1 MDVREYIL
9 LTIIFTLG
17 FCLFRQCKAPSNT
30 SNQSNQSNI
39 SVQTDTVVQYVK
51 GKPDTIH
58 DTIVKWHTKLVPYYT
73 GDTITTK
80 GDSVSLYAT
89 VIEDSLLSGK
99 FTSTVK
105 GEMLSSTFEY
115 VAKFPKYIYKTDTFK
130 QQINTKKTIT
140 KDPWEFYVG
149 GEVGGN
155 PAMFTLQPAALVRVP
170 KKGFMFGYG
179 YDVVQKTHNLHIYTK
194 LRR

>member
-1 MDVREYIL
+1 MGAKDYIL
-9 LTIIFTLG
+9 FTIIFALS
-17 FCLFRQCKAPSNT
+17 FCLFRQCKTPNNT
-30 SNQSNQSNI
+30 NKINQSNI
-39 SVQTDTVVQYVK
+39 SIQADTTIQYVK

-58 DTIVKWHTKLVPYYT
+58 DTIVKWYTKLVPYHIK
-73 GDTITTK
+73 DTITVT

-89 VIEDSLLSGK
+89 VVEDSLLSGR

-105 GEMLSSTFEY
+105 GKILSSSFKY

-149 GEVGGN
+149 GVVGGN
-155 PAMFTLQPAALVRVP
+155 SAMFALQPAALIRVP

-179 YDVVQKTHNLHIYTK
+179 YGIVQKTHNLHIYTK

>member
-1 MDVREYIL
+1 MGAKEYIL
-9 LTIIFTLG
+9 FTIIFALS
-17 FCLFRQCKAPSNT
+17 FCLFRQCEAPNNVT
-30 SNQSNQSNI
+30 NQSNQSNTSI
-39 SVQTDTVVQYVK
+39 QTDTILQYVK

-73 GDTITTK
+73 GDTITIT

-89 VIEDSLLSGK
+89 IIEDSLISGK

-105 GEMLSSTFEY
+105 GEMLSSGFQYT
-115 VAKFPKYIYKTDTFK
+115 AKFPKYIYKTDTFK
-130 QQINTKKTIT
+130 QQINTKKTIV

-149 GEVGGN
+149 GVVGGN

-179 YDVVQKTHNLHIYTK
+179 YGIVQKTHNLHIYTK